1 VTYERAAFRFA
12 LTNIR
17 FRWKTYLIYSIASVI
32 SIPIRFTTSAITWRE
47 IFMSLVTGFVMTA
60 ISAPILWLGFM
71 GITRLRLKKSNL
83 PILTYLLI
91 LVFGSLRGLLIHN
104 LLPAFGLQDNFSIY
118 QSVISSTIFT
128 FVFFTLSSLL
138 VELITIPIEAFQKE
152 FMKATFERLRLDPNS
167 QHKVG
172 EIEYLSSMELMRTAV
187 GKHLPSDKNIAPNQ
201 KEILAAA
208 HEIQNQIQQVLR
220 PLSHRLW
227 IGAFGEIKS
236 VKISQLCADAIRAP
250 RFSVFGLIVYQLIF
264 GFYGI
269 SLVTNYSKAAVAS
282 LAGAGTSAIIIM
294 LFNSLKKG
302 KERISFSA
310 GLAFILIMA
319 TAPIVIGSISEQGSI
334 SLSRLISGFLI
345 APTLPVFIFISSLYN
360 LILNDKEFAIFAAKS
375 VRMQQVALLKN
386 QQELIKIHNLAGYVH
401 NSLQPELLRI
411 SKHLE
416 LNSESNSRE
425 DLETQLDALSVAL
438 GRSLDDV
445 SSFRDIGLDRLQK
458 VIEAWSGIA
467 EITLEMSK
475 TLELEPDKSV
485 LLVDLIEEMITNSI
499 RYGKASEIRISI
511 ASESNSIKVKLGH
524 NGSQINIK
532 DSGLGSQWIA
542 QYSSEKPY
550 LDDYQNRMTYTLNI

>member
-1 VTYERAAFRFA
+1 MTYERAAFRFA